1 MREKAMGLTA
11 RTFGDDEKQQPQ
23 AQTSDNLR
31 EREGG

>member
-11 RTFGDDEKQQPQ
+11 RTFGDDGKQKLQ
-23 AQTSDNLR
+23 AQRSDNLR